1 MKTLENT
8 ISPSILRKSLD
19 SLKKSKNFCEISL
32 EHPSDAFLCQILDVS
47 EIMILARKILPD
59 SGGFDGFSLLFY
71 DNLATLSWEGE
82 LLEQLEILLEEK
94 SKNNANPLEKISNIN
109 IHNHF
114 FKVIKTINSLFG
126 HISVYDAK
134 TANDFYFG
142 QVQDIDEEFMLLR
155 LIGDKYS
162 YDDRKIIIRL
172 ADIGRIDF
180 GGVYDENML
189 KLHKIKKTKAR

>member
-1 MKTLENT
+1 MKTLEN
-8 ISPSILRKSLD
+8 IVSPSILYKSLD
-19 SLKKSKNFCEISL
+19 SLKKSRKFCEIAM
-32 EHPSDAFLCQILDVS
+32 EHPTESFFCQVLDVS
-47 EIMILARKILPD
+47 DVMILTRKILPD

-71 DNLATLSWEGE
+71 DNLSTLSWEGD

-94 SKNNANPLEKISNIN
+94 AKDALNPLEKISNVN

-134 TANDFYFG
+134 TADDFYFG

-189 KLHKIKKTKAR
+189 KLHKIKKTKK